1 MTTKESTPLQLYFDK
16 IKEFPLLNYEEE
28 QEIARRIQN
37 GDMEFRQKLVESN
50 LRLVVKIARSY
61 ISPDLHFLDLI
72 QEGNI
77 GLIHAVER
85 FDPARQVR
93 FSTYATWWIKQSILR
108 FLANKRRLIRLPQ
121 KKEEI
126 LRKIQKS
133 CHSLTQKLKRMPN
146 NEEIAREIGESKDD
160 VEAILSVTSNMLSLD
175 PYDTESAGVLEFHE
189 DYTYNPERVM
199 LKEDSKSATL
209 QILNS
214 LKGREKKIL
223 MYRYQFVGSGKETL
237 KKISSKMGISP
248 ETVRQIELKAL
259 RKIRIDPELQKYFS

>member
-1 MTTKESTPLQLYFDK
+1 MTEKKLTPIQLYFDQ
-16 IKEFPLLNYEEE
+16 IKSFPLLNFEEE
-28 QEIARRIQN
+28 QKIAERIQN
-37 GDMEFRQKLVESN
+37 GDTEYRQKLVESN

-61 ISPDLHFLDLI
+61 MRSDIHFLDLI

-85 FDPARQVR
+85 FDPKRQVR
-93 FSTYATWWIKQSILR
+93 FSTYASWWIKQSILR